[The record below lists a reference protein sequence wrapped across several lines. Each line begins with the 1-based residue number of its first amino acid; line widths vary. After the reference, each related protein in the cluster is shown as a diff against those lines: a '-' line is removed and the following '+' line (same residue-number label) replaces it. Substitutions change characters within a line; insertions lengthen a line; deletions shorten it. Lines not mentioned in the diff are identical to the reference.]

1 MYSVIVC
8 TDRDGGIGK
17 EGSIPWRLPPDMKRF
32 KEITCDVKVDGAV
45 NSIIMG
51 RKTWDSLPKG
61 ALPGRINII
70 ISRTLISSETS
81 SLGDNV
87 YVVSSLDDAL
97 MLSKRLEAEHTFV
110 IGGGQIYDMTVS
122 DPRCK
127 YIYLTKLSK
136 NFNCDIYF
144 HFNIDSGEYKLVKS
158 EPTVYEGLH
167 YHNQLYVRP
176 NYDENSYLDLLEN
189 VLSEGIEKDDRTGVG
204 IISCFGKRLEFNLK
218 EGFPLLTSKFVPFKL
233 TIKEL
238 LWFISGSTD
247 NSLLK
252 DQGVHIW
259 DGNTTKEFIDKMGL
273 PYDADDLG
281 PMYGFQWRYAGA
293 EYVDCKTDYSGQ
305 GVDQIKRVIDTIKT
319 DPCSRRI
326 ILSAYNVPDLDK
338 MVLNPCHCMVQFYV
352 DTVRGELSAQMY
364 QRSADMFLGVPINIA
379 SYALLTHMIAHVCGL
394 GVGKLVITYGD
405 AHIYKNHLDAVKT
418 QLGRR
423 DLVKPFPELRI
434 KRKVEDIE
442 QFMLDDFEIV
452 NYQREGRIKAPM
464 AV

>member
-1 MYSVIVC
+1 MSLFNIMYSIIVC
-8 TDRDGGIGK
+8 TDEAGGIGK
-17 EGSIPWRLPPDMKRF
+17 EGNIPWRLPPDMKRF
-32 KEITCDVKVDGAV
+32 REITSNVTLEGAM
-45 NSIIMG
+45 NAIIMG
-51 RKTWDSLPKG
+51 RKTWESLPKG
-61 ALPGRINII
+61 ALPDRINIV
-70 ISRTLISSETS
+70 ISRSVSKVEGAHVVPSFDDGLLLTKE
-81 SLGDNV
+81 LGV
-87 YVVSSLDDAL
+87 
-97 MLSKRLEAEHTFV
+97 EQTFV
-110 IGGGQIYDMTVS
+110 IGGGQVYDIAIK

-127 YIYLTKLSK
+127 YVYLTKLACS
-136 NFNCDIYF
+136 FDCDIYF
-144 HFNIDSGEYKLVKS
+144 HFGKEEYRLVNS
-158 EPTVYEGLH
+158 DHLLYEGMH
-167 YHNQLYVRP
+167 YHNQLYVRENHDEM
-176 NYDENSYLDLLEN
+176 NYLNLLEG

-218 EGFPLLTSKFVPFKL
+218 EGFPLLTSKFVPSKL

-247 NSLLK
+247 NSILK
-252 DQGVHIW
+252 SQGVHIW

-273 PYDADDLG
+273 PYEEDDLG
-281 PMYGFQWRYAGA
+281 PMYGFQWRYTGA
-293 EYVDCKTDYSGQ
+293 EYVDCKTDYSGR
-305 GVDQIKRVIDTIKT
+305 GVDQIQRVIDTIRK

-326 ILSAYNVPDLDK
+326 ILSAYNVADLDK

-364 QRSADMFLGVPINIA
+364 QRSADLFLGVPINIA

-394 GVGKLVITYGD
+394 GVGKLVICYGD

-423 DLVKPFPELRI
+423 ELVKPFPELRI
-434 KRKVEDIE
+434 KRQLSDIGE
-442 QFMLDDFEIV
+442 FILDDFEIV

>member
-1 MYSVIVC
+1 MFSIIVC
-8 TDRDGGIGK
+8 TDSNEGIGK
-17 EGSIPWRLPPDMKRF
+17 NGSIPWFLPPDMKRF
-32 KEITCDVKVDGAV
+32 KKITSEVKVEKSV

-61 ALPGRINII
+61 GLPCRINIV
-70 ISRTLISSETS
+70 ISK
-81 SLGDNV
+81 SLNDSIEGA
-87 YVVSSLDDAL
+87 YVVSSFDKALD
-97 MLSKRLEAEHTFV
+97 LSKELRVEQTFV
-110 IGGGQIYDMTVS
+110 IGGGEIYKMAVKDN
-122 DPRCK
+122 RCK

-136 NFNCDIYF
+136 SFECDTYFNFPSEKF
-144 HFNIDSGEYKLVKS
+144 KLLKS
-158 EPTVYEGLH
+158 ENLFYEGLH
-167 YHNQLYVRP
+167 YNNQLYVKN
-176 NYDENSYLDLLEN
+176 NYDELNYLNLLQN

-204 IISCFGKRLEFNLK
+204 IISCFGKSLQFNLK

-247 NSLLK
+247 NSVLK

-259 DGNTTKEFIDKMGL
+259 DGNTTKEFIEKSGL
-273 PYDADDLG
+273 PYEENDLG
-281 PMYGFQWRYAGA
+281 PMYGFQWRYSGA
-293 EYVDCKTDYSGQ
+293 EYIDCKTDYSGK
-305 GVDQIKRVIDTIKT
+305 GVDQIKKVINTIRK

-326 ILSAYNVPDLDK
+326 ILSAYNVHDLDK

-364 QRSADMFLGVPINIA
+364 QRSADLFLGVPINIA

-394 GVGKLVITYGD
+394 GVGKLVICFGD
-405 AHIYKNHLDAVKT
+405 AHIYKNHLDAVET
-418 QLGRR
+418 QLERKE
-423 DLVKPFPELRI
+423 LVKPFPELRI
-434 KRKVEDIE
+434 NRDVDEIE
-442 QFMLDDFEIV
+442 KFVLEDFEIV